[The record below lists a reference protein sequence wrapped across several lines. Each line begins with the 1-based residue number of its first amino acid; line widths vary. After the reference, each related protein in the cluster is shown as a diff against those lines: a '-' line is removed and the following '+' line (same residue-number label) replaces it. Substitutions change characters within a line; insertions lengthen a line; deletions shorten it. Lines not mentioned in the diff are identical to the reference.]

1 MTAIFE
7 IELPDGNIL
16 EIEAPENTP
25 PDQIKARARKYI
37 SQQSAPKESPAVL
50 YQRAMRGDLKAR
62 DEYNRRAAAA
72 GQNTIEQEREANNP
86 ATGGDNFIAGVGKA
100 FVDTGRGIKQLFG
113 GMDKADISRQRELDA
128 PLMNTGAG
136 QAGVVAGNIAMWA
149 NPVAVGP
156 RALSAGGKLLN
167 AAAGGAA
174 IGGIQPVAEGESRLD
189 NAAMG
194 AAWGG
199 GGQAVASG
207 LGAVGRALPRGESEK
222 RAAVQYGKSI
232 GVNLG
237 ATDLADRGFVKNFTS
252 QMERLPL
259 SGGRSRQAANEQAV
273 TRAVAGELGL
283 KKVDKLTP
291 RVFGKRMSEIGDD
304 FNRLSEKN
312 SLVLDKQLIDDL
324 ARVQKESDELVGTG
338 QLSQNWIDSLI
349 SKADETGTIS
359 GKAYKSFDSNLGKII
374 KTGGEKAYA
383 LGELR
388 DTVRG
393 AMDRSISPEDAAEWA
408 RIRKQ
413 YAVGKTIEPL
423 VAKTKDGII
432 PPSQLM
438 GRMTADKLGKTR
450 MAQDRAGEMG
460 RLARLGQYMKEAPDS
475 GTADRALVNL
485 AVPTALYGAQNYG
498 LIDPTTAIALG
509 GGLMAN
515 RLGLKAINSVAS
527 NGAPQTLT
535 GLSRLVGQ
543 GSQRALPATAVAAS
557 SAIAAPADFNAELE
571 AQVRG
576 GQINQAQAAD
586 KLDAYLQNYT
596 AQNGIEATREVYKQ
610 FPTWSQVMGY

>member
-1 MTAIFE
+1 MTVIFE

-25 PDQIKARARKYI
+25 PEQIKAKARQYLAT
-37 SQQSAPKESPAVL
+37 QSAPKESPSAL
-50 YQRAMRGDLKAR
+50 YQRAMRGDANAR
-62 DEYNRRAAAA
+62 DEYNRRATAV
-72 GQNTIEQEREANNP
+72 GQNTLEQDREAYNP
-86 ATGGDNFIAGVGKA
+86 TTGGDNFVAGVGKA

-156 RALSAGGKLLN
+156 RALSVGGKLLN

-174 IGGIQPVAEGESRLD
+174 IGGVQPVAEGESRLD

-237 ATDLADRGFVKNFTS
+237 ATDLAEKGFIKNVTS

-259 SGGRSRQAANEQAV
+259 SGGRARQASNEQAI
-273 TRAVAGELGL
+273 TKAVAGELGL
-283 KKVDKLTP
+283 KADKLTP
-291 RVFGKRMSEIGDD
+291 RVFGKRMGEIGDD

-438 GRMTADKLGKTR
+438 GRMTADKMGKTR
-450 MAQDRAGEMG
+450 MAQNRAGEMG

-485 AVPTALYGAQNYG
+485 AVPSALYGAQAG
-498 LIDPTTAIALG
+498 GFIDPSTAVALG

-515 RLGLKAINSVAS
+515 RLGLKAINSVA
-527 NGAPQTLT
+527 NKGAPQTLT

-543 GSQRALPATAVAAS
+543 GSQRTLPATAVAAS

-571 AQVRG
+571 SQVRG
-576 GQINQAQAAD
+576 GQISKAQAAER
-586 KLDAYLQNYT
+586 LDAYLQNYS

-610 FPTWSQVMGY
+610 FPGWSQVMNN